1 MVTPQKQSKSAKKK
15 TYVGASPGQS
25 QEQPDVAATTTEAVG
40 QVQDTVVGLKD
51 QVTTQVKEQAS
62 TQLAT
67 RLESVTGTL
76 DMASKLL
83 RTAGDTVR
91 DQEKPGVAD
100 TITGV
105 ADRLETWSSS
115 IREQDVDKLLD
126 ETKQLAQ
133 KQPLLFVAGA
143 ATLGFVGARFFSSS
157 AKKQQEEQAAREQE
171 KQAAKDREEQSSTD
185 TTFSSSPSPSDVA
198 RSMSTLPPMTDMS
211 DMPASSAPE
220 TTDFDYTNPYPSTEE
235 NAAIEASMEAPFG
248 SEEVMVFEDE
258 IVVPDFDDPTRGA
271 KGTKPGTGE
280 R

>member
-15 TYVGASPGQS
+15 TDADDSSGQS
-25 QEQPDVAATTTEAVG
+25 QEQPDVAATATEAAG
-40 QVQDTVVGLKD
+40 QVQETVVGLKD

-62 TQLAT
+62 TQLAA

-76 DMASKLL
+76 DMATKLL

-91 DQEKPGVAD
+91 DQEKTGVAD

-115 IREQDVDKLLD
+115 IRDQDVDKLVD

-143 ATLGFVGARFFSSS
+143 ATLGFMGARFFASS
-157 AKKQQEEQAAREQE
+157 AKKQEEQAAK
-171 KQAAKDREEQSSTD
+171 KQEEQSSTD
-185 TTFSSSPSPSDVA
+185 TSFSTSPSPADVA
-198 RSMSTLPPMTDMS
+198 RSMSTLPPMTDMP
-211 DMPASSAPE
+211 DVPAASTPE
-220 TTDFDYTNPYPSTEE
+220 TTDFDYTNPYPSVEE

-258 IVVPDFDDPTRGA
+258 IVVPDFDDPTRG
-271 KGTKPGTGE
+271 TTPGTGE